1 MTFPSDLNAGTA
13 AQRQTVQDLKHTV
26 MIQSALPGAVTFL
39 TCIFGVVS
47 FTIAMFGDHRFGY
60 TVLNCQRACL
70 LVPVVFGLQIGGF
83 RQINGLMM
91 TVCVEQV
98 LLVVFVL
105 VMYLSLT
112 HPLVSFLFNST

>member
-1 MTFPSDLNAGTA
+1 MCAAAVTFPSDLNAGTA

-60 TVLNCQRACL
+60 TVLNCQRACSCL
-70 LVPVVFGLQIGGF
+70 LCLGY
-83 RQINGLMM
+83 R
-91 TVCVEQV
+91 
-98 LLVVFVL
+98 LVVSARS
-105 VMYLSLT
+105 MA
-112 HPLVSFLFNST
+112 